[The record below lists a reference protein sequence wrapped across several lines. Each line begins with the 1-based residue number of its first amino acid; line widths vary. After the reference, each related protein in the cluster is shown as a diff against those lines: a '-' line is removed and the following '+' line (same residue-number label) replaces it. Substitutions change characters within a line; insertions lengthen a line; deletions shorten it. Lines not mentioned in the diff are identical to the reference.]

1 VPPPPPPSPYII
13 LLLLQL
19 HVFIVDAYNIIYE
32 RYSLTVVAAV
42 VARRHVATHRIKYI
56 ILLYIRRTSSHRPG
70 QTAPFRNYCRP
81 YARRIDCFQTRGQR
95 ARNSRNCF
103 VRIVRDNNIVMCP
116 YNTSISRLRR
126 TRSRRK

>member
-1 VPPPPPPSPYII
+1 MPPPPYII

-56 ILLYIRRTSSHRPG
+56 ILLYYTYVVRRPIGPVKRHRFKTIVVHMRAESIVFKHADNALEIR
-70 QTAPFRNYCRP
+70 
-81 YARRIDCFQTRGQR
+81 
-95 ARNSRNCF
+95 
-103 VRIVRDNNIVMCP
+103 VIVLYVLYVI
-116 YNTSISRLRR
+116 IIL
-126 TRSRRK
+126 